1 MRLESCP
8 PEPVRFHDYANLFPI
23 LHGEALDAL
32 REDIRLHG
40 VREPVVFLGG
50 AILDGRN
57 RYQCARDLGVE
68 CPRVEYEGDDP
79 LGFVISHNLHRRH
92 LTESQRASVAAKL
105 ANMRHGERADYRA
118 DRGANLP
125 ICDAPAAP
133 VTVSEAAAMLSVSER
148 SVKSARKVHEK
159 GAPELVAAVDAGE
172 VSVSAAADIAEAPKA
187 EQAEIVARGER
198 EILAAAKAIRAEK
211 AATSRAVR
219 LDNLAEI
226 SRGNRDLV
234 TDVKYPIIYAD
245 PPWRYENPPIGATS
259 RAIENHYPT
268 MTLAEICA
276 LPVGELATDD
286 ALLYLW
292 ATAPKLAECFE
303 VIRAWGFEYR
313 TNMVWDKEKIG
324 MGYHARNQ
332 HELLLICKRGNIP
345 PPAAGTQPSSV
356 YREPRGAHSA
366 KPTFYHEMIEAA
378 YPQLPK
384 IELFCRSP
392 RDGWAVWGNQSEAA

>member
-8 PEPVRFHDYANLFPI
+8 PEPVRFHDYANLFPM

-125 ICDAPAAP
+125 ICDAPEAP

-211 AATSRAVR
+211 QASTRAART
-219 LDNLAEI
+219 EK
-226 SRGNRDLV
+226 LV
-234 TDVKYPIIYAD
+234 ALSQHNAPLPDDRTYPVIYAD
-245 PPWRYENPPIGATS
+245 PPWEYDFSPSSG
-259 RAIENHYPT
+259 RAVENHYPT
-268 MTLAEICA
+268 MPIEDILAMDVA
-276 LPVGELATDD
+276 RLATPD
-286 ALLYLW
+286 AVLFLW
-292 ATAPKLAECFE
+292 CPPSFIKKGLAVLE
-303 VIRAWGFEYR
+303 AWGFDLASS
-313 TNMVWDKEKIG
+313 MVWDKEKIG
-324 MGYHARNQ
+324 TGIYFRQQ
-332 HELLLICKRGNIP
+332 HEYLLLGKRGKPIT
-345 PPAAGTQPSSV
+345 PAPGTQPRSV
-356 YREPRGAHSA
+356 LRVARTAHSA
-366 KPTFYHEMIEAA
+366 KPVEVYGLIDAM
-378 YPQLPK
+378 YPGLPK
-384 IELFCRSP
+384 IELFSRSP
-392 RDGWAVWGNQSEAA
+392 QPGWAAWGNQSCAA